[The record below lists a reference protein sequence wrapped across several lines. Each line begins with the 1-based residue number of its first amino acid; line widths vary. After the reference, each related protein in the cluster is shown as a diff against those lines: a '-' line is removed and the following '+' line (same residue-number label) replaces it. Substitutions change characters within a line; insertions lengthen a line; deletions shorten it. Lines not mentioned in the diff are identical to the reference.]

1 MIHQCLY
8 IQHWGFLLQI
18 CLIIQ
23 HAKSLIPSRQIS
35 NVEQQLIGT
44 NDTKEKSCATT
55 SKSDKKHSNEN
66 VRYTEQT
73 SITKKETP
81 VIKNENLNMA
91 NISSEENLTNS
102 MAFKPTV
109 SLDNEPDENHEN
121 MQEQDQKI
129 IDDNNETKNV
139 NSSNDKNDQQGIK
152 MTPLEENTNV
162 LSEK

>member
-1 MIHQCLY
+1 
-8 IQHWGFLLQI
+8 
-18 CLIIQ
+18 
-23 HAKSLIPSRQIS
+23 
-35 NVEQQLIGT
+35 
-44 NDTKEKSCATT
+44 
-55 SKSDKKHSNEN
+55 
-66 VRYTEQT
+66 
-73 SITKKETP
+73 
-81 VIKNENLNMA
+81 MA

-162 LSEK
+162 LSEKQISEKNKNTEINDGTSTSLDVDN